1 MMSELV
7 VGSAW
12 ICPPVEGWLSVPPR
26 FRPVLAPEPRPPAL
40 LLAVFAWPV
49 RTVGFVGAYGFAV
62 WMSQQVYGPPS
73 YGSGGHGH

>member
-1 MMSELV
+1 MQSDPPRATGATS
-7 VGSAW
+7 GSA
-12 ICPPVEGWLSVPPR
+12 VRRQELFV
-26 FRPVLAPEPRPPAL
+26 FL

-49 RTVGFVGAYGFAV
+49 LTVGFVGAYGFAV